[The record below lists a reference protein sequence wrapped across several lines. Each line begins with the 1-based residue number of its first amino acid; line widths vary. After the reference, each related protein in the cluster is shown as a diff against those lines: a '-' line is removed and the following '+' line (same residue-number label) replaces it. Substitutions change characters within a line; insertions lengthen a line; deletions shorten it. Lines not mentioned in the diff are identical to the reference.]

1 MVATVHNQNLPLT
14 SAPPV
19 GRRLRR
25 ATKTVDAIG
34 AAGGWWLGASLLA
47 AHDPALTFS
56 PLLPHLAV
64 VVALTLAV
72 ASGLRLYRPTVA
84 TGHLIETVTVW
95 RATLI
100 AGALAVLVF
109 AATGDGAA
117 GSGRYG
123 AWALVAVPLT
133 FSLAVAERGALR
145 VVLRRLHHQGRFVR
159 ELVLVGANAEAG
171 DLAELFATA
180 RRDGFRLVGVAGGKG
195 GNAGGLADLPWL
207 GPIDELADIVRARDL
222 AGAVIAVTG
231 VTPGELN
238 RLTRVL
244 LDDRRLV
251 LISSGL
257 RGFDH
262 RRIRSQVIARE
273 ALFCVE
279 HHSLSPAGA
288 AAKRALDLAVASV
301 LLALSAPLFALTAL
315 AILASDGRPVLFRQQ
330 RVGIGGR
337 TFTCLKF
344 RTMVRDAEARLVDLR
359 ARNEREWPLF
369 KLADDPRVTR
379 IGRVLRATSLDELP
393 QLLCVLA
400 GSMSLVGPRPALPS
414 EVEQFDSDLR
424 RRIDVKPGVT
434 GLWQIES
441 RDDESI
447 SAYRR
452 LDLHYV
458 DNWSVW
464 MDVAVLGATVGA
476 VVSRAVR
483 VLGPRRD
490 PKAPPARPLRIAMIG
505 QRGVPAT
512 FGGIE
517 HHVEQLGRRLAARG
531 HEVTV
536 YCRPNYV
543 PERREEWLGMRVV
556 RLPTVSSKHL
566 DAIVHSALAT
576 VHAMATG
583 HDILHFHA
591 LGPGLC
597 SALPRALRRGRVV
610 QTIHGFDNQRDKW
623 GLGARV
629 VLGVGAGMSRRV
641 PHAVVGV
648 SHLLAAHYAQAA
660 PGRGVYVPNG
670 VDRPAPAPA
679 ALVRKRGL
687 EPGRYALFVGRLVP
701 EKAPDALVRAFRQ
714 VPTDARLVIAG
725 GSSFSDDYVAALER
739 LAGEDDR
746 VLLTGYLYGEDLA
759 ALYQHAG
766 VFVLPSVL
774 EGLPLTLLEAAS
786 FGVPIVASDI
796 PPHREVLAADGPGR
810 RLVPVGDEAA
820 LAGAV
825 ADLLLRGDA
834 AQRAAATQ
842 TAASVLAR
850 YDWDAAARALEVV
863 YGRVLSGCAPGAT
876 PPYQPA
882 DPAPTDRSA
891 PTPEPLLAWAPGDG
905 RA

>member
-1 MVATVHNQNLPLT
+1 MIAI
-14 SAPPV
+14 

-25 ATKTVDAIG
+25 ATMTIDAIG
-34 AAGGWWLGASLLA
+34 AVLGWWLGATLLA
-47 AHDPALTFS
+47 AQDPTLTIS

-64 VVALTLAV
+64 VVVLTLAV

-84 TGHLIETVTVW
+84 TGHLIATVTLW

-109 AATGDGAA
+109 AATDDGAA
-117 GSGRYG
+117 GVRRYG
-123 AWALVAVPLT
+123 AWALVSVPVAFTVAVT
-133 FSLAVAERGALR
+133 ERGGLR

-180 RRDGFRLVGVAGGKG
+180 RRDGFRLVGVVGEPGASP
-195 GNAGGLADLPWL
+195 GGLADLPWL
-207 GPIDELADIVRARDL
+207 GTTADLLDVVRARDA

-231 VTPGELN
+231 VTPGDLN
-238 RLTRVL
+238 RLTRAL

-262 RRIRSQVIARE
+262 RRLRSQVIARE

-279 HHSLSPAGA
+279 HRRLSPGKT
-288 AAKRALDLAVASV
+288 AAKRALDLAGASLLLV
-301 LLALSAPLFALTAL
+301 LAAPVLALVAL

-337 TFTCLKF
+337 SFTCLKF
-344 RTMVRDAEARLVDLR
+344 RTMVRDAEARLIDLT

-400 GSMSLVGPRPALPS
+400 GTMSLVGPRPALPS
-414 EVEQFDSDLR
+414 EVEHFDTDLR
-424 RRIDVKPGVT
+424 RRIDVKPGIT

-441 RDDESI
+441 RDDESL

-464 MDVAVLGATVGA
+464 MDVAVLVATVGA
-476 VVSRAVR
+476 VASRAIR
-483 VLGPRRD
+483 VLGPGE
-490 PKAPPARPLRIAMIG
+490 APVPGAHAAPRSPAPQVRPLRIAMIG

-517 HHVEQLGRRLAARG
+517 HHVEQLGRRLADRG

-543 PERREEWLGMRVV
+543 PERREGWLGMRVV

-597 SALPRALRRGRVV
+597 SALPRVLHRGRVV

-623 GLGARV
+623 GIGARV
-629 VLGVGAGMSRRV
+629 VLGMGAHMSRRV

-648 SHLLAAHYAQAA
+648 SHLLAAHYATAA

-670 VDRPAPAPA
+670 VDRPAAAPET
-679 ALVRKRGL
+679 LVRKRGL

-701 EKAPDALVRAFRQ
+701 EKAPDALVRAFRR

-725 GSSFSDDYVAALER
+725 GSSFSDDYVAGLER
-739 LAGEDDR
+739 LAAEDGR
-746 VLLTGYLYGEDLA
+746 VLLTGYLYGDDLA

-766 VFVLPSVL
+766 VFVLPSAL

-786 FGVPIVASDI
+786 HGVPIVASDI

-810 RLVPVGDEAA
+810 RLVPVGDEDA
-820 LAGAV
+820 LARAV
-825 ADLLLRGDA
+825 ADLLERGDP
-834 AQRAAATQ
+834 AQRAGAER

-863 YGRVLSGCAPGAT
+863 YRRVLSRTAPAAT
-876 PPYQPA
+876 PPYQPVEPDA
-882 DPAPTDRSA
+882 VPAPRIASVTGSA
-891 PTPEPLLAWAPGDG
+891 S
-905 RA
+905 